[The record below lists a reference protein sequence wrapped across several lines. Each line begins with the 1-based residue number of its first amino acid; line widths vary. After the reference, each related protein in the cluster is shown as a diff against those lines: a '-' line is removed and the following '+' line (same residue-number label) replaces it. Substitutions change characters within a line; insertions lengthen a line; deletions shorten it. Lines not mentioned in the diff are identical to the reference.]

1 MGKIE
6 SNCQSDG
13 GGGNR
18 CESES
23 EDDKKLTIGTS
34 VAGRHRESECVDENK
49 SNSEGWRESRVE
61 NKSEAGI
68 ES

>member
-1 MGKIE
+1 MGKNE
-6 SNCQSDG
+6 SNCESDG
-13 GGGNR
+13 GGENK

-34 VAGRHRESECVDENK
+34 VAGRHRESESVDENK
-49 SNSEGWRESRVE
+49 SNSASWSETRVE